1 MHVYMYIYYD
11 IYLYVYIDYI
21 YISTYLIYIYIY
33 IGLILCMR
41 GCILSVKFLEWEKS
55 SVRETSVDSAS
66 LV

>member
-1 MHVYMYIYYD
+1 
-11 IYLYVYIDYI
+11 
-21 YISTYLIYIYIY
+21 
-33 IGLILCMR
+33 MR